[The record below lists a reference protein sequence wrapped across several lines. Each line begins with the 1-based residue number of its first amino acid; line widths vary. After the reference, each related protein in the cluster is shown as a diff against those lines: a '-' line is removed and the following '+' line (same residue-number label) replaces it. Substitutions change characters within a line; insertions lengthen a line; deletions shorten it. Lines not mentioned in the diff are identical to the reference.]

1 MANYQTI
8 HTNYGLAAI
17 AAAVTTGVPINLTHM
32 AVGDGGGSPVT
43 PLPTMTA
50 LVNQRYQATINRVQQ
65 DPANPARY
73 WVEMLIPASVGG
85 WTIREFGI
93 KDAGGSLVAVG
104 NFPDTYKTLPSDG
117 AVNDLVVRVELIVSN
132 AGVIT
137 IQIDPN
143 VAVASQAWVL
153 STVTPCY
160 LIPGGTTGQVLKKAS
175 NTCGDVVW
183 GDIGTVNVVVN
194 IIPEIQ
200 SVISN
205 PQLTFNLATCTTN
218 GLTVHVG
225 GALIP
230 RRAGAGGWLPGTP
243 SNTQVVFGTQYPI
256 GTEVVF
262 MQNEPA
268 GLMTVPL
275 DKSQNL
281 ADVIDKAAARTN
293 LSVYSKTEADQINP
307 AGAVGYFAQ
316 ASAPTGWL
324 KANGAAVSRT
334 TYSRLFAA
342 IGTLFGVGDGSTTF
356 NLPDLRGEFVRGWD
370 DGRGV
375 NTGRALGSFQDYA
388 TAVPKTNAVL
398 HLNGDGST
406 SALAGASNP
415 SVVGFARATKVGEAV
430 TASAADAG
438 ASGVQMDVINAVTGD
453 AETRPRSVALLAC
466 IRY

>member
-17 AAAVTTGVPINLTHM
+17 AAAVVSGIPINLTHM
-32 AVGDGGGSPVT
+32 AVGDGAGSPVT

-50 LVNQRYQATINRVQQ
+50 LVNQRYQTTINRVQQ
-65 DPANPARY
+65 DPANPTRY

-93 KDAGGSLVAVG
+93 KDSTGALFAVG

-117 AVNDLVVRVELIVSN
+117 ATNDLVVRVELIVSN

-137 IQIDPN
+137 IQIDPS
-143 VAVASQAWVL
+143 VSIASQAWVL
-153 STVTPCY
+153 STITPCY
-160 LIPGGTTGQVLKKAS
+160 ILPGGTTGQVAKKAS
-175 NTCGDVVW
+175 NACGDIVW

-194 IIPEIQ
+194 VIQEVQ
-200 SVISN
+200 SVTAN

-218 GLTVHVG
+218 GLSVHVG
-225 GALIP
+225 GVLLP
-230 RRAGAGGWLPGTP
+230 RRAGAGGWQTGTP
-243 SNTQVVFGTQYPI
+243 SNTQVVLGTQYPI
-256 GTEVVF
+256 GTEIVF
-262 MQNEPA
+262 LQNEPA
-268 GLMTVPL
+268 GLLTVPL

-281 ADVIDKAAARTN
+281 ADVLDKAAARTN
-293 LSVYSKTEADQINP
+293 LSVYSKAEADQINP

-316 ASAPTGWL
+316 SSAPTGWL

-370 DGRGV
+370 DGRGID
-375 NTGRALGSFQDYA
+375 TGRALGGFQDWSTGA
-388 TAVPKTNAVL
+388 PKSTSPSRY
-398 HLNGDGST
+398 NGDGST
-406 SALAGASNP
+406 GALINASNP
-415 SVVGFARATKVGEAV
+415 SRSGFARASRVGEGV
-430 TASAADAG
+430 VVIDAG
-438 ASGVQMDVINAVTGD
+438 VTNSGSRIDIFNAVTGD